1 MRAEGLHDP
10 LPHFH
15 RGDGRAGPERASRG
29 YCCRGEQQ
37 RLIPGPCS
45 CRGPISRYGAI
56 TCSCF
61 TSGTCALRWA
71 KSWRSG
77 WQERPPPVNHC
88 SLRTTKLY
96 DRHNDGTSLDEY
108 EQIGI

>member
-10 LPHFH
+10 LPQFH

-29 YCCRGEQQ
+29 YCCREEQQ

-61 TSGTCALRWA
+61 TSGTALRWA
-71 KSWRSG
+71 KSRRSG
-77 WQERPPPVNHC
+77 GQERPPPVNHC
-88 SLRTTKLY
+88 SPRTTELY

>member
-1 MRAEGLHDP
+1 MRAERLHDP
-10 LPHFH
+10 LPQFH

-29 YCCRGEQQ
+29 CCWRGEHQ
-37 RLIPGPCS
+37 RLIPGPCF
-45 CRGPISRYGAI
+45 CCAPISRYGAI

-77 WQERPPPVNHC
+77 GQERRPPVNHC
-88 SLRTTKLY
+88 PPRTAKLY
-96 DRHNDGTSLDEY
+96 DRDNDGTSLNEY
-108 EQIGI
+108 AQIGI